1 MTRREQTGDMEKTR
15 REFRGGGGVAGTF
28 TLAEWYSEEPG

>member
-15 REFRGGGGVAGTF
+15 REFGRGVAGTF
-28 TLAEWYSEEPG
+28 TLVEWYSEEPG